1 MSLMKKLGFGVLG
14 AAAVGVAGVAAVN
27 RYGHRLRDR
36 HDAVLDD
43 PLAPPADVTHHRIPT
58 ADGGTIHVVD
68 TGGEGRPVL
77 LLHGVTLQW
86 WVWSAVIRLLRL
98 DRRVLAW
105 DMRGHG
111 ESLAGDRGAVLE
123 ACADDLAEVLVAL
136 DLRDAVV
143 VGHSMGGMALG
154 QFVVRCPDV
163 LAERVGGTVFLATSA
178 SAVSSRGVGAGL
190 VGVARAVSDVAGAA
204 LRNPRLAYHWKD
216 TDVSAALVSAAF
228 GPRATSRMIDDVR
241 RMLADMA
248 PQRMAEALA
257 SIVGHDVTDGLSGLR
272 APTAIVVGTKDRLTP
287 PVHAALLERL
297 IPHAQLRVLPGIGHQ
312 VMQEAPEEVVAAV
325 AAVAAV
331 ASPQSSR

>member
-1 MSLMKKLGFGVLG
+1 MSWAKKLGFGVLG
-14 AAAVGVAGVAAVN
+14 AGAVGLAGVAAVN

-43 PLAPPADVTHHRIPT
+43 PLAPPTDVTHHRIPT

-68 TGGEGRPVL
+68 TGGTGRPVL
-77 LLHGVTLQW
+77 LMHGVTLQW
-86 WVWSAVIRLLRL
+86 WVWSSVIRLLRL

-111 ESLAGDRGAVLE
+111 ESLPGDRGAVLE

-136 DLRDAVV
+136 DLHDVVV

-154 QFVVRCPDV
+154 QFVVRCPEV

-178 SAVSSRGVGAGL
+178 SAVSRRGVSAGL

-248 PQRMAEALA
+248 PQRLAEALA
-257 SIVGHDVTDGLSGLR
+257 SIVAHDVTDGLGALK
-272 APTAIVVGTKDRLTP
+272 APAVVVVGSKDRLTP
-287 PVHAALLERL
+287 PVHAALLRRA
-297 IPHAQLRVLPGIGHQ
+297 IPHAELRVLPGIGHQ

-325 AAVAAV
+325 AAVA
-331 ASPQSSR
+331 SLQSSR